1 MAQPTITFRAN
12 KGRALSYGE
21 MDTNL
26 GSYFYSSSV
35 RNGNTLIL
43 HYTGSNSVPVS
54 NPDHEVSLVTGIQGG
69 ENNHIA
75 VYSGSAGFKT
85 VSGFRFDRNNRLG
98 INVSNTNHYPLTHQV
113 EISGSLRTSLGV
125 FTNSDERYKE
135 NITPISGIEASEI
148 ISNIEGVRFN
158 MKGDS
163 QLTTGVI
170 AQQVKEVAPEI
181 VSEDNQGMLS
191 LDYTKIIPILI
202 ETVKHQKEQIA
213 QLEHRLNNLE
223 Q

>member
-12 KGRALSYGE
+12 KGRALSYGD

-43 HYTGSNSVPVS
+43 HYTGSNAVPVS

-85 VSGFRFDRNNRLG
+85 IPGFRFDQNNKLG
-98 INVSNTNHYPLTHQV
+98 INVSNTEHYPLTHQV
-113 EISGSLRTSLGV
+113 EISGSLRTSMGV

-135 NITPISGIEASEI
+135 NITPIGKVEASEI

-181 VSEDNQGMLS
+181 VSEDNKGMLS

-202 ETVKHQKEQIA
+202 ETVKHQQELIA
-213 QLEHRLNNLE
+213 QMEHRLNNLE